1 MGFFVGAVMK
11 ETGGKGNPKAVNEI
25 LASVCSLDKRAPL
38 HKLRRLQ
45 RGPDSMYAVIS
56 SGGKQ
61 YRVAE
66 GETLRVEK
74 LAGGA
79 GSKVTFGPLLFADDG
94 GGVQVGQPTVK
105 GVTVEAE
112 IVDQG
117 LAKKIIIFKY
127 KRRKSYRRKQG
138 HRQPYTALKITAIRA
153 GAEGLSRWH
162 TRKVRGPPATAAT
175 RSRSAGAS
183 SATPARPCWRATSW
197 FARSAP

>member
-1 MGFFVGAVMK
+1 
-11 ETGGKGNPKAVNEI
+11 
-25 LASVCSLDKRAPL
+25 
-38 HKLRRLQ
+38 
-45 RGPDSMYAVIS
+45 MYAVIS

-61 YRVAE
+61 YRVSE

-94 GGVQVGQPTVK
+94 GGVQIGQPTVK

-117 LAKKIIIFKY
+117 LAKKIVIFKY

-153 GAEGLSRWH
+153 GAKS
-162 TRKVRGPPATAAT
+162 
-175 RSRSAGAS
+175 
-183 SATPARPCWRATSW
+183 
-197 FARSAP
+197 